1 MEPPNSTQNPE
12 PPITNGDREPTKKRK
27 RDKYVGKAC
36 GPCKRRKIKCGGGI
50 PCESCVRRKKY
61 CVIDSGDGAEND
73 GNSISGNGADV
84 GKQAE
89 MHALHQRLATLE
101 SHLTTLTRALLPVT
115 PLADTNALIQSPE
128 GGGSQSNASAEKTS
142 VEAAEAR
149 AASGPSGT
157 SPKDYL
163 SFSSGKNLTTG
174 RNLGETSVTHAL
186 QRVEDRLNE
195 LGMPVV
201 ERDSAPGTPPMT
213 PCASNSREYN
223 YNTISYQ
230 VKRALEDNGIKPDRA
245 NWDEYVEV
253 YFTEVH
259 LLYPFSNET
268 SISETYEKLWE
279 LLNSSN
285 EIIMPEIELDKVC
298 QILLVLA
305 LGRCTVSTRVQKR
318 EGIHSA
324 GWSLYCTAMDLL
336 GNLIDTVNDDSRP
349 LSSLHSLIL
358 IVIYLIRIDATERA
372 QKVLSL
378 AVIHAQHL
386 GIHLSKTHDDMSSLD
401 SEMFK
406 RTWWCMYVLDRRVS
420 LVLGRPFMI
429 QDNVITVALPRDI
442 DVSTPGSVFD
452 FYHMETESNNISLVA
467 YLKVMV
473 GYSRLVGK
481 VWETLFGADS
491 GSKTSPHI
499 QEYLDSLVHVWME
512 SVPKFLVC
520 DQNDVHQPPISSAYP
535 LFKQRFLIRLRYL
548 YILII
553 IRNPMGKAQRPSSP
567 YSNSVESD
575 TMCLQQAR
583 SIVGMFG
590 QCTAEDAIYGFPF
603 FPYLLEATIIILSC
617 LTRLPNLKTAYRE
630 TTEDSLR
637 MLTQFCKK
645 SWVSG
650 KTARIIFKL
659 GDIIPKMFAVDR
671 NDDHLPASQSGNLP
685 PPQGAAHNYNNIP
698 TRENSGDS
706 SLVMVST
713 SPNNYSA
720 PSSDLSWRRN
730 AHTSDPNILP
740 HENPQFPT
748 DDSFADS
755 NFHSSMIADFPFEM
769 NFGNAVNHAVGAAT
783 NHAGGLSGTA
793 EKDDFSTPF
802 LGTMDLEWLNELLPQ
817 ENRIMHLG

>member
-1 MEPPNSTQNPE
+1 
-12 PPITNGDREPTKKRK
+12 
-27 RDKYVGKAC
+27 
-36 GPCKRRKIKCGGGI
+36 
-50 PCESCVRRKKY
+50 
-61 CVIDSGDGAEND
+61 
-73 GNSISGNGADV
+73 
-84 GKQAE
+84 
-89 MHALHQRLATLE
+89 
-101 SHLTTLTRALLPVT
+101 
-115 PLADTNALIQSPE
+115 
-128 GGGSQSNASAEKTS
+128 
-142 VEAAEAR
+142 
-149 AASGPSGT
+149 
-157 SPKDYL
+157 
-163 SFSSGKNLTTG
+163 
-174 RNLGETSVTHAL
+174 
-186 QRVEDRLNE
+186 
-195 LGMPVV
+195 
-201 ERDSAPGTPPMT
+201 
-213 PCASNSREYN
+213 
-223 YNTISYQ
+223 
-230 VKRALEDNGIKPDRA
+230 
-245 NWDEYVEV
+245 
-253 YFTEVH
+253 
-259 LLYPFSNET
+259 
-268 SISETYEKLWE
+268 
-279 LLNSSN
+279 
-285 EIIMPEIELDKVC
+285 
-298 QILLVLA
+298 
-305 LGRCTVSTRVQKR
+305 
-318 EGIHSA
+318 
-324 GWSLYCTAMDLL
+324 
-336 GNLIDTVNDDSRP
+336 
-349 LSSLHSLIL
+349 
-358 IVIYLIRIDATERA
+358 
-372 QKVLSL
+372 
-378 AVIHAQHL
+378 
-386 GIHLSKTHDDMSSLD
+386 
-401 SEMFK
+401 
-406 RTWWCMYVLDRRVS
+406 
-420 LVLGRPFMI
+420 
-429 QDNVITVALPRDI
+429 
-442 DVSTPGSVFD
+442 
-452 FYHMETESNNISLVA
+452 
-467 YLKVMV
+467 
-473 GYSRLVGK
+473 
-481 VWETLFGADS
+481 
-491 GSKTSPHI
+491 
-499 QEYLDSLVHVWME
+499 
-512 SVPKFLVC
+512 
-520 DQNDVHQPPISSAYP
+520 
-535 LFKQRFLIRLRYL
+535 
-548 YILII
+548 
-553 IRNPMGKAQRPSSP
+553 MGKAQRPSSP